1 MKDIAPP
8 VITVI
13 VAAYNYLNSLQLCLL
28 SLERQSFKDFEVI
41 IADDGSK
48 DDLVDWLT
56 HYKKYKAG
64 FPIDHL
70 WQEDK
75 GFRKCKLLNRSILRS
90 KGSYLVFIDADCVL
104 EKDFLLTHWNY
115 RQEGDFLGG
124 RRTMISQSLAETI
137 TAKEIESGFFD
148 GCSFW
153 GLKKGLD
160 GKIKYY
166 EESFGFFRWLRGE
179 TKFSLL
185 GSNFSIHRKDIL
197 KVNGFDEDYE
207 SRGGG
212 EDTDIAYRLNLV
224 GLKMRSV
231 RYLAVQHH
239 LGHPTGES
247 KKYSAELFNEK
258 IKNLDSIEDAKN
270 INSLIRVEY
279 EG

>member
-1 MKDIAPP
+1 MRVGLIVTTYNWKDA
-8 VITVI
+8 
-13 VAAYNYLNSLQLCLL
+13 LCLV
-28 SLERQSFKDFEVI
+28 LESIKAQTQLPDEVI

-104 EKDFLLTHWNY
+104 EKDFLLTHWSY
-115 RQEGDFLGG
+115 RQEGAFLGG

-153 GLKKGLD
+153 GLKKGLN

-179 TKFSLL
+179 TTFSLL

-247 KKYSAELFNEK
+247 KKYSEELFNEK

-279 EG
+279 ED